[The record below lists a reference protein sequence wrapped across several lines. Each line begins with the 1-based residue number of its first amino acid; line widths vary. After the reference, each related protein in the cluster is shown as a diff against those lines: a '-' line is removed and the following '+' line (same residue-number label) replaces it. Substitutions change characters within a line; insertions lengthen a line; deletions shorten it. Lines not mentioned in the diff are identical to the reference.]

1 MLPPLARFLDRAFEA
16 FGAVI
21 RLPSTSHEE
30 RAPVAY
36 RALTTT
42 TRPPKCANDSRGC
55 HSTTS
60 IATMP
65 DDAKRVD
72 SRDDLLATISP
83 KLISPGA
90 EPKPRIGIDIESL
103 AKAERN
109 AENTEEDDI
118 MKRLD
123 APVLVVFELPDG
135 SEGEKTF
142 KLGQTVEVL
151 KAFVEDEFE
160 IDMSSSRLIFG

>member
-1 MLPPLARFLDRAFEA
+1 
-16 FGAVI
+16 
-21 RLPSTSHEE
+21 
-30 RAPVAY
+30 
-36 RALTTT
+36 
-42 TRPPKCANDSRGC
+42 
-55 HSTTS
+55 
-60 IATMP
+60 MP

-83 KLISPGA
+83 KLMRPGA
-90 EPKPRIGIDIESL
+90 EPKPRSIGIDMASL
-103 AKAERN
+103 AKSERN

-118 MKRLD
+118 IKRLD

-135 SEGEKTF
+135 SEGEQTF

-160 IDMSSSRLIFG
+160 IDMGSCRLYLGDEEMPDPFSLSDFPAVSPRKACVVRVAGDVPERAQKK

>member
-1 MLPPLARFLDRAFEA
+1 M
-16 FGAVI
+16 
-21 RLPSTSHEE
+21 PS
-30 RAPVAY
+30 
-36 RALTTT
+36 
-42 TRPPKCANDSRGC
+42 
-55 HSTTS
+55 
-60 IATMP
+60 
-65 DDAKRVD
+65 DAKRVD

-90 EPKPRIGIDIESL
+90 EPKPRIGIDIASL

-109 AENTEEDDI
+109 AEATAEDDI
-118 MKRLD
+118 IRRLD

-151 KAFVEDEFE
+151 KACLLYTSPSPRDQRGAR
-160 IDMSSSRLIFG
+160 MPSSA

>member
-1 MLPPLARFLDRAFEA
+1 M
-16 FGAVI
+16 
-21 RLPSTSHEE
+21 PS
-30 RAPVAY
+30 
-36 RALTTT
+36 
-42 TRPPKCANDSRGC
+42 N
-55 HSTTS
+55 
-60 IATMP
+60 
-65 DDAKRVD
+65 DAKRVD

-83 KLISPGA
+83 KLVSPGA
-90 EPKPRIGIDIESL
+90 EPKPRIGIDIDLL

-160 IDMSSSRLIFG
+160 IDSFIMLRRMALLAWIGSHADTDLARSQAPHFASGTARLAADYLERFAK

>member
-1 MLPPLARFLDRAFEA
+1 M
-16 FGAVI
+16 
-21 RLPSTSHEE
+21 PS
-30 RAPVAY
+30 
-36 RALTTT
+36 
-42 TRPPKCANDSRGC
+42 N
-55 HSTTS
+55 
-60 IATMP
+60 
-65 DDAKRVD
+65 DAKRVD

-90 EPKPRIGIDIESL
+90 EPKPRIGIDLESL

-109 AENTEEDDI
+109 AEATAEDDI
-118 MKRLD
+118 IRRLD

-142 KLGQTVEVL
+142 KLGQTVELL

-160 IDMSSSRLIFG
+160 IDMSSSRLYLGDEEMPDPFSLSDFPAVSPRKACVVRVAGEVPERAQKK

>member
-1 MLPPLARFLDRAFEA
+1 
-16 FGAVI
+16 
-21 RLPSTSHEE
+21 
-30 RAPVAY
+30 
-36 RALTTT
+36 
-42 TRPPKCANDSRGC
+42 
-55 HSTTS
+55 
-60 IATMP
+60 MP

-90 EPKPRIGIDIESL
+90 EPKPRIGIDFEL
-103 AKAERN
+103 LEKAERN

-151 KAFVEDEFE
+151 KAFVEEEFE
-160 IDMSSSRLIFG
+160 IDMGVALVFGRRGDARPVLAVGLPGRVAWKSVRRPRRGRGARAGAEEAGSLDCM